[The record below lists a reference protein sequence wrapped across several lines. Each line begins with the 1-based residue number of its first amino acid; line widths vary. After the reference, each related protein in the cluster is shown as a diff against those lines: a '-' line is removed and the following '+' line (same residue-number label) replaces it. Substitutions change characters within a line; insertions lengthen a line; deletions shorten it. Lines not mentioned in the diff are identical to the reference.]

1 MNEKKIILIID
12 DEPIILQS
20 LKIQLER
27 IFPDDYWVEPAS
39 SGEEAFE
46 LLDEF
51 YSNKNNLVLVISDYN
66 LDTLKGTDVLTK
78 TAQLFPNASKVILSG
93 QMDINEVERFS
104 NQYKLDLQIGKPWD
118 INEIYELINTR
129 IQ

>member
-1 MNEKKIILIID
+1 MNNEKIILIID

-27 IFPDDYWVEPAS
+27 LVSSDYYIEPAS
-39 SGEEAFE
+39 TGEEAFE

-51 YSNKNNLVLVISDYN
+51 HSNKKNLVMVISDYN
-66 LDTLKGTDVLTK
+66 LDAIKGTEVLTK

-93 QMDINEVERFS
+93 QMDLSEIE
-104 NQYKLDLQIGKPWD
+104 KLLSHTA
-118 INEIYELINTR
+118 YETMITA
-129 IQ
+129 

>member
-1 MNEKKIILIID
+1 MNNEKIILIID

-27 IFPDDYWVEPAS
+27 LVSSDYYIEPAS

-51 YSNKNNLVLVISDYN
+51 HSNKKNLVMVISDYN
-66 LDTLKGTDVLTK
+66 LDAIKGTEVLAK

-93 QMDINEVERFS
+93 QMDLSEIEKFKS
-104 NQYKLDLQIGKPWD
+104 SYKLDLQMGKPWD
-118 INEIYELINTR
+118 INEIFELINNQ
-129 IQ
+129 IE